1 MSKTGEHKTKKE
13 SELNKNGKLVRQVE
27 NMLRK
32 KNSEEIM
39 SMSLDEIKRSLN
51 SGKIS
56 VCVVGVGRIGLPTAL
71 SFANAGLHTIGID
84 TNTKLVDMINSGD
97 HPLKDEP
104 DFDKIFN
111 IVTSNKTF
119 YLTTDI
125 AQAVPKSDVILLSL
139 PTPMD
144 KDHVPD
150 YSALISVGRS
160 LNKLLE
166 HGSIIVVEST
176 IEPGFVEN
184 ELIQIIEGKDKR
196 LIAGKDFGIGV
207 CPETANPGEISKD
220 FAKLPR
226 LVGAIDE
233 KTKNI
238 IMEIYHH
245 VFPVD
250 IIPLPDCKTANA
262 VKLTTNVFRDI
273 NIAFINEL
281 ALLFEKLG
289 IDTMIV
295 LEAAKSKYNFQV
307 HYPGAGVGGPC
318 LPVNSYQLLNSA
330 KKFGDDFL
338 KIISAGR
345 EINEHMPNHVIELLC
360 QVFDQAKKS
369 IKDSVILCLGVSYKP
384 DIKDIQLSP
393 AEQIINKLKKLGA
406 DVRIYDP
413 YFKNTKVFNIKTE
426 SNLVDALK
434 GSDGIILVTAHKEF
448 HDLEPSF
455 LVSNMK
461 TPIMVDTRG
470 IIQPHDAK
478 KVGLIFR
485 GLGRGSD

>member
-1 MSKTGEHKTKKE
+1 MSKTREHKTKKE
-13 SELNKNGKLVRQVE
+13 LESNKNGKLVRQVE

-166 HGSIIVVEST
+166 HGSIIIVEST

-289 IDTMIV
+289 IDTMTV

-330 KKFGDDFL
+330 KKFGNDFL

-345 EINEHMPNHVIELLC
+345 EINESMPDHVVDLIC
-360 QVFDQAKKS
+360 DSFAQAKLS
-369 IKDSVILCLGVSYKP
+369 IKGSIILCLGVSYKP
-384 DIKDIQLSP
+384 DVKDIQLSP
-393 AEQIINKLKKLGA
+393 AESIIKKLRELGA
-406 DVRIYDP
+406 EVRIYDP
-413 YFKNTKVFNIKTE
+413 YFKNAQVFNIKTE
-426 SNLVDALK
+426 SDIADAVKGVD
-434 GSDGIILVTAHKEF
+434 GVILITSHKEF
-448 HDLEPSF
+448 HDLKPSF
-455 LVSNMK
+455 LASRMK
-461 TPIMVDTRG
+461 TPIVVDSRG
-470 IIQPHDAK
+470 IIDPHAAK
-478 KVGLIFR
+478 KAGLIFR
-485 GLGRGSD
+485 GLGRGNI